1 MTARL
6 LRSKTLQGRSS
17 LITLVLPVDQNESS
31 LSDFISLMKEVTAH
45 GGGADEIMGRL
56 REPAL
61 RLASSR
67 SWIDRR
73 CSEGLELGRN
83 LVHEEPDHS
92 LAILLVKWRAGSRA
106 PAHDHGTWT
115 LIAGI
120 EGEEINTL
128 WRRKDDGSRAG
139 FAEIEELSQVAVG
152 PGRVLCIGERDIHTV
167 STPSPTLAVHIYGM
181 NTTAIERNIFDP
193 VGKRVSTLSIFSA
206 G

>member
-1 MTARL
+1 MA
-6 LRSKTLQGRSS
+6 
-17 LITLVLPVDQNESS
+17 
-31 LSDFISLMKEVTAH
+31 A
-45 GGGADEIMGRL
+45 L

-73 CSEGLELGRN
+73 CAQGLEPGRN

-92 LAILLVKWRAGSRA
+92 LAIQLVKWRAGSRA
-106 PAHDHGTWT
+106 PAHDHGTWA

-128 WRRKDDGSRAG
+128 WRRKDVGSRAG

-152 PGRVLCIGERDIHTV
+152 PGQVLLIGERDIHTV
-167 STPSPTLAVHIYGM
+167 STPAPALAVHIYGM
-181 NTTAIERNIFDP
+181 NTEYIERNIFDP
-193 VGKRVSTLSIFSA
+193 VGKTVRRTRF
-206 G
+206 